1 MRLNPDCIRDIL
13 IFIEDNSRPS
23 INSEKLV
30 CLNGMLSEFDYSLEE
45 LVYHSQQLKLDNLI
59 TDLSKDFTT
68 NFYVKDLTPDG
79 HRFLANIRNDNNW
92 SKTKE
97 ITRSIGGFSIQMLKN
112 VSESVIVALV
122 KDKLGL

>member
-13 IFIEDNSRPS
+13 IFIEDNSTPS
-23 INSEKLV
+23 KVSDQKV
-30 CLNGMLSEFDYSLEE
+30 CLNDMLDKFNYPIEALI
-45 LVYHSQQLKLDNLI
+45 YHAQQLEMDSLI
-59 TDLSKDFTT
+59 TNISDDFTG

-79 HRFLANIRNDNNW
+79 HRFLANIRNDNSW

-122 KDKLGL
+122 KNKLGL

>member
-1 MRLNPDCIRDIL
+1 MQLNPDCIRDIL

-30 CLNGMLSEFDYSLEE
+30 RLNDMLPEFGYSLEE
-45 LVYHSQQLKLDNLI
+45 LVYHSQQLEMDNLI
-59 TDLSKDFTT
+59 TNLSKDFTI

-112 VSESVIVALV
+112 VSESVIIALV